1 MTVTLS
7 IVGKSGSGK
16 TTLITR
22 IIPLLRQKG
31 YRVGVI
37 KHTAHGFDMD
47 REGKDSWKHQQ
58 AGADAVMVA
67 SETGYALLKKVTP
80 VRLEEL
86 EGQMG
91 DLDLILTEGYKGSD
105 RPKIEVHRAETGKT
119 PLVGLSHLVARITDA
134 PHHDG
139 LPTLDP
145 DDPEG
150 VAEFIA
156 DTFLATS
163 PPAARG

>member
-22 IIPLLRQKG
+22 IIPLLQQKG

-37 KHTAHGFDMD
+37 KHTGHGFDMD

-67 SETGYALLKKVTP
+67 SETAYALVRKVTP

-86 EGQMG
+86 EGQMA
-91 DLDLILTEGYKGSD
+91 DLDLIITEGYKGSD
-105 RPKIEVHRAETGKT
+105 RPKIEVHRTETGKT
-119 PLVGLSHLVARITDA
+119 PLEGLKHLMARITDA
-134 PHHDG
+134 PQHDG

-145 DDPEG
+145 NDPQG
-150 VAEFIA
+150 VADFIA
-156 DTFLATS
+156 ATFL
-163 PPAARG
+163 